1 MSAGQAQTAVADS
14 SEISRRRRA
23 VYQAL
28 LPFLTGEQLM
38 QALWTWEEG
47 AVESSF
53 ALHEFTTRV
62 CTRYG
67 LQSLRAGMHL
77 ALVKCMTLPLARLGP
92 DPWLQMQAARRG
104 KPYVETPPTT
114 DGDPAASVV
123 FEALLGRFLDVL
135 HDRQPQGA
143 AQIRAWLIERLV
155 SRRRVIELDAG
166 GAARVARWLNRTST
180 AIGAPLAA
188 ASLRRLLHAAYVL
201 SCEVYG
207 PVVTDA
213 TLAAAV
219 RHAETLPIARH
230 FDPRSLL

>member
-1 MSAGQAQTAVADS
+1 MSAGQAQTAVPDS

-28 LPFLTGEQLM
+28 LPFLTDEQLM
-38 QALWTWEEG
+38 QALWAWEES

-53 ALHEFTTRV
+53 ALHEFATRV
-62 CTRYG
+62 STHHG

-92 DPWLQMQAARRG
+92 DPWPQMQAARRG
-104 KPYVETPPTT
+104 QPLAATPAAAH
-114 DGDPAASVV
+114 GDPAATVV
-123 FEALLGRFLDVL
+123 FEALLSGFLDAL

-143 AQIRAWLIERLV
+143 AQIRAWLLERLLA
-155 SRRRVIELDAG
+155 RRRAIGLDAG
-166 GAARVARWLNRTST
+166 GAARVARWLNRTSA

-207 PVVTDA
+207 PVATDA
-213 TLAAAV
+213 ALAAAV
-219 RHAETLPIARH
+219 RSTETLPVARH
-230 FDPRSLL
+230 FAPRSLL